1 MRFSSTIS
9 VLLAIVHAVVGDEL
23 DSSLALAEDDRLH
36 KHDGS
41 FQPDFYLSVTY
52 ENHTVACQHRMSV
65 LVNGTSPGPT
75 LRLTPGKTSWVRVC
89 NNMDMYNT
97 TMVRHLKA
105 SLHKFRMLTERSTG
119 MALPSG
125 QHLLVTARQSVSGQL
140 RRIDA
145 SIMRS
150 IRRSRILGPTSTTPM
165 SVSRPLPRLD
175 P

>member
-1 MRFSSTIS
+1 MRFSSTIG
-9 VLLAIVHAVVGDEL
+9 VLLAIVHAIVGEEL
-23 DSSLALAEDDRLH
+23 NSRPALAEDDRLH

-41 FQPDFYLSVTY
+41 FHPEFYLSVTY

-89 NNMDMYNT
+89 NNMDTYNT
-97 TMVRHLKA
+97 TMVRHLWVA
-105 SLHKFRMLTERSTG
+105 LPELRMLTEFSTG
-119 MALPSG
+119 MALLSG
-125 QHLLVTARQSVSGQL
+125 QHLLVTARLSVSGQL
-140 RRIDA
+140 RLIDA

-150 IRRSRILGPTSTTPM
+150 IRRSRILGPTSTTPT